1 MKTKLEN
8 PLLVAMNIKE
18 GTKSNTNPNHNEH
31 YKKQMLQTYLRKM
44 KAFRMTI
51 HH

>member
-18 GTKSNTNPNHNEH
+18 GTKSNTNPNHNKH
-31 YKKQMLQTYLRKM
+31 YKKQML
-44 KAFRMTI
+44 
-51 HH
+51 